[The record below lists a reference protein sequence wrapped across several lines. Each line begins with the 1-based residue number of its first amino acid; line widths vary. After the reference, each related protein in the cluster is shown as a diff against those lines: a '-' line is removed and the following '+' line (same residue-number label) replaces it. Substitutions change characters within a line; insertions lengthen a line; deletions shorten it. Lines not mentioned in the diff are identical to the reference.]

1 MQIYE
6 YRGHSAWNPFTGY
19 PIAYRMKKGGGR
31 LSASAFILTM
41 IPLYLMAVIG
51 FIVRKVNILSSF
63 ANSVIT
69 QLMLYVTLPALILY
83 SLNTTFSMELLVEFG
98 WLVAMSVFVM
108 TVSIVAGAWL
118 RKRAALP
125 DGQKSV
131 YESLIVFGNQG
142 FIGFAV
148 SYLLMGEQGVIYLT
162 LFNIFY
168 LVLIWSY
175 GIYLFTRHEAAVDW
189 RRLFL
194 NPGILA
200 TLIGLVMLFLP
211 LNWPDMLLR
220 TFEDVGQMT
229 VPLSMILIGSLLA
242 DTKMADFRRY
252 SSNLYLW
259 IASIMKLLVLPSTLL
274 VFLFLQV
281 PDLLLLVAV
290 LTAGMPSATT
300 TTVYAQKF
308 GADAVFASYGVIY
321 STILCML
328 TIPLMY
334 SLLQW
339 MIN

>member
-1 MQIYE
+1 
-6 YRGHSAWNPFTGY
+6 
-19 PIAYRMKKGGGR
+19 MKRGGGR
-31 LSASAFILTM
+31 LSVSAFVLTM
-41 IPLYLMAVIG
+41 VPLYLMAMIG
-51 FIVRKVNILSSF
+51 FIARKLNVVGSS
-63 ANSVIT
+63 ANPVIT
-69 QLMLYVTLPALILY
+69 QLMLYVTLPALILF
-83 SLNTTFSMELLVEFG
+83 SLNTTFSAELLVDFT
-98 WLVAMSVFVM
+98 WLVAMSVYVM
-108 TVSIVAGAWL
+108 SVSIVIGAWL

-142 FIGFAV
+142 FIGVAV
-148 SYLLMGEQGVIYLT
+148 SYMLMGEQGVIYLT

-175 GIYLFTRHEAAVDW
+175 GIYLFTRHEADVYW
-189 RRLFL
+189 PRLFL

-211 LNWPDMLLR
+211 FSWPDMLLR
-220 TFEDVGQMT
+220 IFEDVGQMT

-259 IASIMKLLVLPSTLL
+259 IASIMKLLVLPTTLL

-308 GADAVFASYGVIY
+308 RADAVFASYGVIY
-321 STILCML
+321 STILCMF
-328 TIPLMY
+328 TIPLLY
-334 SLLQW
+334 ILLQ
-339 MIN
+339 IIGVG

>member
-1 MQIYE
+1 
-6 YRGHSAWNPFTGY
+6 
-19 PIAYRMKKGGGR
+19 MKKGGGD

-51 FIVRKVNILSSF
+51 FIVRKMNILSNH

-83 SLNTTFSMELLVEFG
+83 SLNTTFSIELLVDFT
-98 WLVAMSVFVM
+98 WLVSMSVFVM
-108 TVSIVAGAWL
+108 TVSIIAGAWL

-148 SYLLMGEQGVIYLT
+148 IYMLMAEQGVVYLT
-162 LFNIFY
+162 LFNLFY

-175 GIYLFTRHEAAVDW
+175 GIYLFTRHDVSVSW
-189 RRLFL
+189 RVLFL

-200 TLIGLVMLFLP
+200 TLVGLAMLFLP
-211 LNWPDMLLR
+211 FSWPGMLLR
-220 TFEDVGQMT
+220 TFEDIGTMT

-242 DTKMADFRRY
+242 DTSMNDFRYY
-252 SSNLYLW
+252 SRNVYLW
-259 IASIMKLLVLPSTLL
+259 TASSMKLLVLPMTLL
-274 VFLFLQV
+274 IFLLFRV
-281 PDLLLLVAV
+281 PEHLLLIAV

-300 TTVYAQKF
+300 TTLYAQKF

-321 STILCML
+321 STILCMF
-328 TIPLMY
+328 TIPLLY

-339 MIN
+339 LL

>member
-1 MQIYE
+1 MV
-6 YRGHSAWNPFTGY
+6 
-19 PIAYRMKKGGGR
+19 
-31 LSASAFILTM
+31 
-41 IPLYLMAVIG
+41 PLYLMAMIG
-51 FIVRKVNILSSF
+51 FIARKLNVVGSSD
-63 ANSVIT
+63 NPVIT
-69 QLMLYVTLPALILY
+69 QLMLYVTLPALILF
-83 SLNTTFSMELLVEFG
+83 SLNTTFSAELLVDFT
-98 WLVAMSVFVM
+98 WLVAMSVYVM
-108 TVSIVAGAWL
+108 SVSIVTGAWL

-142 FIGFAV
+142 FIGVAV
-148 SYLLMGEQGVIYLT
+148 SYMLMGEQGVIYLT

-175 GIYLFTRHEAAVDW
+175 GIYLFTRHEAAVYW
-189 RRLFL
+189 PRLFL

-211 LNWPDMLLR
+211 FSWPDMLLR

-259 IASIMKLLVLPSTLL
+259 IASIMKLLVLPTTLL

-308 GADAVFASYGVIY
+308 RADDVFASYGVIY
-321 STILCML
+321 STILCMF
-328 TIPLMY
+328 TIPLLY
-334 SLLQW
+334 ILLQ
-339 MIN
+339 IIGVG